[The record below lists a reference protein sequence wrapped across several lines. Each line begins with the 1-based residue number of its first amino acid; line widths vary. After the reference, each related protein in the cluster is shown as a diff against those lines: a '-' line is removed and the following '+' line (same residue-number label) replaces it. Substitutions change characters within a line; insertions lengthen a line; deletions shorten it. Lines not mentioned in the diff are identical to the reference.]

1 MFRSRAVN
9 IWDHEMP
16 VRFGGIPLWHRMTVI
31 RLNDGGPFTRLDVA
45 SQGGAQHPSAKVGV
59 TRIKV
64 ILFRLHHGC
73 VETHVSISVQKT
85 NIPIAAP
92 NINSGVTA
100 TTTRQ
105 TNELGCFCMMVRL
118 QAMIR
123 MPTNKNGELFPK
135 DLP

>member
-1 MFRSRAVN
+1 MALSS
-9 IWDHEMP
+9 IHE
-16 VRFGGIPLWHRMTVI
+16 I
-31 RLNDGGPFTRLDVA
+31 RRCLSGR
-45 SQGGAQHPSAKVGV
+45 AQHPSAKVGV

-64 ILFRLHHGC
+64 ILFRLHHGW

-92 NINSGVTA
+92 NISSAVTS
-100 TTTRQ
+100 TTTLL

-135 DLP
+135 DLL

>member
-1 MFRSRAVN
+1 MASHDGDPPERRWSIHEIRRCLSGRAQ
-9 IWDHEMP
+9 D
-16 VRFGGIPLWHRMTVI
+16 
-31 RLNDGGPFTRLDVA
+31 
-45 SQGGAQHPSAKVGV
+45 PSAKVGV

-92 NINSGVTA
+92 NISSAVTA
-100 TTTRQ
+100 TTTRP